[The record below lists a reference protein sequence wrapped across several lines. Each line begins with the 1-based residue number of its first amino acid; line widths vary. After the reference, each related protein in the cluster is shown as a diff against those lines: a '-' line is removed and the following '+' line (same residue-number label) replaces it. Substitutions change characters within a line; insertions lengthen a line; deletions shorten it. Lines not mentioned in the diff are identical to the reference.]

1 MTGYRTKS
9 GMTWLRCLVAAVI
22 SARDKSYQR
31 ERVDFDKLLD
41 FLYDYQCGVW
51 TYGVLINP

>member
-1 MTGYRTKS
+1 MTGYWEFGGQKKS
-9 GMTWLRCLVAAVI
+9 QQPTADSQQPKEVKAHGGT
-22 SARDKSYQR
+22 
-31 ERVDFDKLLD
+31 VDFDKLLD